1 MAPNQKAAELAAE
14 ARYAADRVSLYQ
26 QRVFAGRAD
35 GKRLAELQRVA
46 AGAAS
51 RAARAGD
58 VRAPAKPDMTLEEA
72 LTDVAL
78 KLNAPD
84 LDNRSRKLLLQRQ
97 AELGDLRDELAVRAR
112 RQAIAQHAAVPAR
125 R

>member
-35 GKRLAELQRVA
+35 GRRLAELQRVA
-46 AGAAS
+46 AGAAT
-51 RAARAGD
+51 RAARHGD
-58 VRAPAKPDMTLEEA
+58 VAPAKADMTLAEA
-72 LTDVAL
+72 LTDVSV
-78 KLNAPD
+78 KLDDPG
-84 LDNRSRKLLLQRQ
+84 LDARSRKLLLQRQ

-112 RQAIAQHAAVPAR
+112 RQAIAQHAAAPAR
-125 R
+125 S

>member
-35 GKRLAELQRVA
+35 GRRLAELQRVA
-46 AGAAS
+46 AGAAT
-51 RAARAGD
+51 RAARHGD
-58 VRAPAKPDMTLEEA
+58 VAPAKADMTLAEA
-72 LTDVAL
+72 LTDVSV
-78 KLNAPD
+78 KLD
-84 LDNRSRKLLLQRQ
+84 DHGLDSRSRKLLLQRQ

-112 RQAIAQHAAVPAR
+112 RQAIEQHPVAAR

>member
-35 GKRLAELQRVA
+35 GRRLAELQRVA
-46 AGAAS
+46 AGAAT
-51 RAARAGD
+51 RAARHGD
-58 VRAPAKPDMTLEEA
+58 VAPAKADMTLEEA
-72 LTDVAL
+72 LIDVSV
-78 KLNAPD
+78 KLDDPT
-84 LDNRSRKLLLQRQ
+84 LDTRSRKLLLQRQ

-112 RQAIAQHAAVPAR
+112 RQAIAQHAAAPAR